1 MVAAARQM
9 LDEIGTMRAMFER
22 KSGGAEYYI
31 SVPSF
36 WRVVNLVRHAS
47 CSPEPICEWRDVR
60 MVESIVEL
68 FGGLFLSAMAL
79 LIGSWIV
86 GSVVAALRAISPGN

>member
-1 MVAAARQM
+1 
-9 LDEIGTMRAMFER
+9 
-22 KSGGAEYYI
+22 
-31 SVPSF
+31 
-36 WRVVNLVRHAS
+36 
-47 CSPEPICEWRDVR
+47 

>member
-36 WRVVNLVRHAS
+36 
-47 CSPEPICEWRDVR
+47 
-60 MVESIVEL
+60 
-68 FGGLFLSAMAL
+68 
-79 LIGSWIV
+79 
-86 GSVVAALRAISPGN
+86 